1 MDEVKSMFS
10 SPAFAARPEHL
21 VRPGFADD
29 STWEDIIG
37 LLEESEGSALDCAR
51 PKDSDQN
58 QHKK

>member
-51 PKDSDQN
+51 SKD
-58 QHKK
+58 K